1 MVYDEGSRVSSSYFA
16 AFCLAAGD
24 EERSRVGLTV
34 PKAIGKSVTRNR
46 LKRRMRE
53 AVRLNLGQLGR
64 GWMIVVNPRRAALDA
79 KFDTL
84 LGEVRRLFTRC
95 GG

>member
-1 MVYDEGSRVSSSYFA
+1 MVYDKGFRMSSSCFA
-16 AFCLAAGD
+16 AFCLAAGG

-53 AVRLNLGQLGR
+53 AVRLNLGRLGR
-64 GWMIVVNPRRAALDA
+64 GWMVVFNPRRAALDEP
-79 KFDTL
+79 FDTL
-84 LGEVRRLFTRC
+84 LREVRTVFTRC
-95 GG
+95 GN